1 MLLYEER
8 DMNVMPPRRKAKD
21 MCILIVGDDLYFA
34 PILV

>member
-21 MCILIVGDDLYFA
+21 ILIVGDNLYFA
-34 PILV
+34 PIV